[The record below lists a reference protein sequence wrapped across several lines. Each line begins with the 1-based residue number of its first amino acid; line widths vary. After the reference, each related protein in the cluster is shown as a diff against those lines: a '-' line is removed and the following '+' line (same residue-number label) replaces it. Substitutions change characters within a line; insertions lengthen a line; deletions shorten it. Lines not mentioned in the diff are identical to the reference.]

1 MYNVVKILLLAFFF
15 FFVPQKQSL
24 EALVMNSS
32 VFVFHNNSAIIL
44 TARLFNRYILVK
56 TTLGCLGVKYMYLP
70 QIHMGWKPWSVIL

>member
-44 TARLFNRYILVK
+44 TAR
-56 TTLGCLGVKYMYLP
+56 
-70 QIHMGWKPWSVIL
+70 